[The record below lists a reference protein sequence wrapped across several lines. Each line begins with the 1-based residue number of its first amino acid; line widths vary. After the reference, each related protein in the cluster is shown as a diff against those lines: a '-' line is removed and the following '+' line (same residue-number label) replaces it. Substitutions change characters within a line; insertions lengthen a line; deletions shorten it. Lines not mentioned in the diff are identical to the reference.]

1 MSEQQVKVAVVGCGY
16 WGKNLVRNFH
26 ELGSLQTI
34 CDADGERAAE
44 MGARHQVAGT
54 SDFDSVLED
63 PVINAVALAVPAVR
77 HYEFAKKA
85 MLAGKDV
92 FCREAPSLASARR
105 KRAGG
110 DSAPMR
116 TNPDGWTYFG
126 VASRHP
132 GIGVA

>member
-1 MSEQQVKVAVVGCGY
+1 MHAPATSRAAFLFEPNQLQRRAYLCLNSKSKWQLWGAVIGGRII
-16 WGKNLVRNFH
+16 VRNFH

-92 FCREAPSLASARR
+92 FVREALALQDAREEKSWWR
-105 KRAGG
+105 
-110 DSAPMR
+110 
-116 TNPDGWTYFG
+116 
-126 VASRHP
+126 
-132 GIGVA
+132 